1 MREVQEET
9 ELTQVCLRAQL
20 VTVDQPHPLTGQSRS
35 TTFFAM
41 DVNAAPPTRGSI
53 WFAEATPTM
62 D

>member
-1 MREVQEET
+1 M
-9 ELTQVCLRAQL
+9 LRAQL